1 MTLPARHDGDM
12 YRAAVLLSLASVL
25 LAALALISCLSV
37 EDKSTIRG
45 MPRFLWVLVIL
56 LLPLVGPAAWFLA
69 GRPVPP
75 GRSPFGWSVPGWPE
89 PPRRP
94 KAPDDDPD
102 FLRSLSR
109 FTPNPPPGRT
119 SSQAPDQP
127 PSQIRNDPDDDLLR
141 RWEEDLRQKEDER
154 RRRERGEG

>member
-1 MTLPARHDGDM
+1 NVSPARPRRNAGQPGCRPRYRLPAPRTPGATMTLPARHDGDM

-45 MPRFLWVLVIL
+45 MPRCLWVLVIL

-69 GRPVPP
+69 GRPGPP

-109 FTPNPPPGRT
+109 FTPN
-119 SSQAPDQP
+119 
-127 PSQIRNDPDDDLLR
+127 
-141 RWEEDLRQKEDER
+141 
-154 RRRERGEG
+154 